1 MPASC
6 SAKEIAMGVSA
17 KKIWTLC
24 GLAGLLALSNCATT
38 HESLQDCRK
47 AAYSFC
53 DETAGAKAAGARGS
67 GAVDA
72 AARNSAYQ
80 QCLDTQL
87 AACGAP

>member
-1 MPASC
+1 
-6 SAKEIAMGVSA
+6 MGFR
-17 KKIWTLC
+17 TLC
-24 GLAGLLALSNCATT
+24 GLAGLLALSHCATT
-38 HESLQDCRK
+38 QETLQECRK

-53 DETAGAKAAGARGS
+53 DKTAGAKAAGVGGS

-72 AARNSAYQ
+72 AARNSAYH

>member
-1 MPASC
+1 
-6 SAKEIAMGVSA
+6 MGVPP

-24 GLAGLLALSNCATT
+24 CLAGLLALSNCATT
-38 HESLQDCRK
+38 QETLQECRK

-53 DETAGAKAAGARGS
+53 DKTVRAKDAGAGGS
-67 GAVDA
+67 GAVDS
-72 AARNSAYQ
+72 AARNSAHQ